1 MPGIVRS
8 AGISL
13 ILVLGGCA
21 VDGGGPESGSG
32 DDPTCTS
39 DKCDDLGDEE
49 GRSGKRIANPCPV
62 DLAVGVVE
70 AGTYEPSLVRTI
82 PKSGSAWFPTLK
94 GDRFVITDVG
104 GVGWRT
110 VAYVDG
116 PGTIELDPGWCPWD
130 VFIEGGTVTEKAA
143 DGRDWDPYLVGGYR
157 RPDPYA
163 TGYADG
169 QAENCQGHPSLE
181 GTPTSTAADTTTPEW
196 NRETLSWIA
205 WHDMSDAVELVV
217 IDDDVGPEGELI
229 GTCRIENIPTPDA
242 LPAVVTSDCGGGG
255 SMTIRIEPADAD
267 AVATGKLVIL
277 GSCS

>member
-1 MPGIVRS
+1 MAGIVRS

-39 DKCDDLGDEE
+39 DKCDDLGEE

-70 AGTYEPSLVRTI
+70 AGSTYEPSLVRTI
-82 PKSGSAWFPTLK
+82 PKGGSTWFPTLK

-116 PGTIELDPGWCPWD
+116 PGPVDLDPGWCPWD

-143 DGRDWDPYLVGGYR
+143 DGRDWDPYLVGGFR

-163 TGYADG
+163 TGWAHG
-169 QAENCQGHPSLE
+169 QRINCQGHAIVQGSA
-181 GTPTSTAADTTTPEW
+181 TSTAADTTTPEW

-205 WHDMSDAVELVV
+205 WHDMSDDVYLEV
-217 IDDDVGPEGELI
+217 IDDDVGLDGEPI
-229 GTCRIENIPTPDA
+229 GYCEITNIPTPDA
-242 LPAVVTSDCGGGG
+242 LPAVITHDCGNGT
-255 SMTIRIEPADAD
+255 MTIRIEPADGDRVDTDYISPGGA
-267 AVATGKLVIL
+267 
-277 GSCS
+277 CS